1 MSKILITSLA
11 LLISLAGF
19 SQSLSGKASID
30 QKVTKVENMAV
41 TITVDSAE
49 ELKSVFTIKDI
60 KELMEES
67 SKDESISVK
76 IICNKKDQSTGIESQ
91 VSYKVEGNSDER
103 KNFLKTVEKIRSA
116 AIKYY
121 DEKK

>member
-49 ELKSVFTIKDI
+49 ELKSVFTIEDI

-76 IICNKKDQSTGIESQ
+76 IICNKKGQSTGVESQ

-103 KNFLKTVEKIRSA
+103 KNFLKTVEKIRTA

>member
-19 SQSLSGKASID
+19 SQSLSGKAYID

-103 KNFLKTVEKIRSA
+103 KNFLKTVEKIRTA